1 MSNPRCDG
9 DRSKV
14 FLFVS
19 KLRSGRL
26 VLKGYKH
33 TRQGYELTRYCTS
46 HTDNLFRSSTRYLR
60 IELMNIFNGN
70 HCTLEL
76 LPKQPLKCR
85 LKSESHCS
93 ALKRQLFAASP
104 SLHLSFILLHLACK
118 KTPAELTNWGEQAPK
133 SSMG

>member
-33 TRQGYELTRYCTS
+33 TRYCTS

-104 SLHLSFILLHLACK
+104 SLHPFFYLLHFSLKKMTSELA
-118 KTPAELTNWGEQAPK
+118 NGPK
-133 SSMG
+133 RAQKSFMGQSVLVY